1 MKKFILFI
9 LSLPLMMLCGCEED
23 IISRNDLNGTWKC
36 IDYSEEYYDGEL
48 ILHFRNGKI
57 TCENSLVNTYYK
69 DMDDDM
75 DENVAV
81 GYVNTWFDLGGG
93 TYCSCYKVKGS
104 LMYLWHKRPCEDF
117 IRTAMPIGEKPTFNV
132 SYDGDT
138 LLLEQRDDIPSF
150 GHLGFYYRFVKL

>member
-57 TCENSLVNTYYK
+57 TCENS
-69 DMDDDM
+69 
-75 DENVAV
+75 
-81 GYVNTWFDLGGG
+81 
-93 TYCSCYKVKGS
+93 S